1 MSYYFWMIT
10 WVKNMNNFQIENIQ
24 PQGIAH
30 LLFGFFQFQPD
41 VAYKIVAYKKNVYI
55 AWVFFA
61 K

>member
-1 MSYYFWMIT
+1 
-10 WVKNMNNFQIENIQ
+10 MNNFQIENIQ